1 MYLVGH
7 RRNPHSNQD
16 TQASIESYH
25 AALKQWMKIDNHQLQ
40 CRRLGFLVW
49 RLTTHV
55 VTHYMY
61 NHGKK
66 LNGVVLNKRV
76 KKIVAW
82 CSNFCDDYYLLNFI
96 FKNIIKT
103 HHKPRIKWNCI
114 IVWFVMSI
122 IYCNI
127 RNVKSKIP
135 SYQSIILQQKS
146 LLKDIKFTF
155 KYLLW

>member
-76 KKIVAW
+76 KKIVA
-82 CSNFCDDYYLLNFI
+82 NAI
-96 FKNIIKT
+96 TKT
-103 HHKPRIKWNCI
+103 KTIPLDH
-114 IVWFVMSI
+114 
-122 IYCNI
+122 I
-127 RNVKSKIP
+127 RRHE
-135 SYQSIILQQKS
+135 
-146 LLKDIKFTF
+146 TTMGG
-155 KYLLW
+155 